1 MEACIISTQSSMKTQ
16 EPTSQEIEELVA
28 FMPQLYAEGFTP
40 IKQWQGGTDGPEGTS
55 SFHMAEYNELVKE
68 FFRLAASPCW
78 QDRDYLSKKAGHMLR
93 DQNLIKKASLD
104 QIKTMLTFCVRE
116 ERFCEGHWAAVI
128 KAGYIRQ
135 ILERLAILA
144 LEST

>member
-1 MEACIISTQSSMKTQ
+1 MKTQ

-68 FFRLAASPCW
+68 FFYLAGSPCW
-78 QDRDYLSKKAGHMLR
+78 RDRDYLSKKAGHMLR
-93 DQNLIKKASLD
+93 DQDVVRKATLC
-104 QIKTMLTFCVRE
+104 QIKSMLTFCVRG

-128 KAGYIRQ
+128 KGGYIRR

-144 LEST
+144 SGNT